1 MRIDASGITVRP
13 IRQMTG
19 GAAFNEVYLD
29 DVVVPDTDRL
39 GPAGDGWRVTLTVLA
54 AERLDSGSLGLV
66 NADRAVAL
74 ARHLGRPLTG
84 GEVEQVADL
93 YVRALAQRLIGLR
106 VTAALV
112 AGREPGAEASV
123 GKLYATE
130 TMRRTGD
137 LVLRLLG
144 PRLVADT
151 GEWGT
156 YAWTEHL
163 LGAPGYR
170 IAGGSDEIQ
179 RTILAERVL
188 GLPKE
193 PRHER

>member
-1 MRIDASGITVRP
+1 
-13 IRQMTG
+13 
-19 GAAFNEVYLD
+19 
-29 DVVVPDTDRL
+29 
-39 GPAGDGWRVTLTVLA
+39 VLA
-54 AERLDSGSLGLV
+54 AERLDSGSLGLG
-66 NADRAVAL
+66 NADRAIDL
-74 ARHLGRPLTG
+74 ARNAGRPLTG
-84 GEVEQVADL
+84 SERGQAAELFARTLV
-93 YVRALAQRLIGLR
+93 QRLIGLR

-130 TMRRTGD
+130 TMRRTSD
-137 LVLRLLG
+137 LVLQLLG

-156 YAWTEHL
+156 FAWTEHL
-163 LGAPGYR
+163 LGAPGYS

-193 PRHER
+193 PSR